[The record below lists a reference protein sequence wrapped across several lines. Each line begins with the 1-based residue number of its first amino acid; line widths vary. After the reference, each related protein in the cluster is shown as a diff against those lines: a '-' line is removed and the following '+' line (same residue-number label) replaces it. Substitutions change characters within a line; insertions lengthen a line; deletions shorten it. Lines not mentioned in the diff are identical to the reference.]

1 MEEAREELAN
11 MAADSSEIQ
20 PLVDFLDSTGK
31 SMIR

>member
-1 MEEAREELAN
+1 LAS
-11 MAADSSEIQ
+11 MAADCSEIQ